1 MTQALTDRIQKQFR
15 FEQPKSPPVV
25 VNFQGGQVTSDA
37 GLSLI
42 AEIDRKLQITSQ
54 FALCFQD
61 YRQSN
66 RIDHSIENLIKQ
78 RIYGLVMGYEDL
90 NDHEELRHD
99 PMFALS
105 LGKRIGVQDKPATL
119 AGKSTLNRLEHC
131 PEDVEQGSDSRYHK
145 IGHSSEGIER
155 LFVNIFLKSYS
166 KEPRKIIL
174 DLDVTDDLVHG
185 NQEQVFFNTY
195 YGGYCYAPFYIF
207 CGKHL
212 LAAKLRPSNVDP
224 AFGALEEL
232 QKVIKHIRQQWQ
244 NVEILV
250 RGDSAYSRDDI
261 MTWCESQT
269 GVDYVFGL
277 AQNSRL
283 IQMTTTTK
291 NRASL
296 EYEQK
301 LSTVVS
307 FLETVF
313 KPNEQLPSLGSD
325 LIDNS
330 ILYKS
335 LDYRTRESWSRSRR
349 VVCKVEYG
357 AKGTNI
363 RFIVT
368 SLTTNKVPPGQLY
381 RQKYCQRGEMEN
393 RFKEQQLELFS
404 DRTSTHTFA
413 GNQLRLWFSS
423 IAYVLM
429 NALRQRCLAKTEL
442 QNAQVGTI
450 RTKLLKL
457 GALITVSTRRILI
470 AITSSC
476 PYKHILAAAYRCLK
490 MLPNTA

>member
-1 MTQALTDRIQKQFR
+1 MTRPVTRSIPKEFR

-25 VNFQGGQVTSDA
+25 VNFNGGQVTSDA
-37 GLSLI
+37 GLNLI
-42 AEIDRKLQITSQ
+42 AELDRKLQITSRL
-54 FALCFQD
+54 AGCFQD
-61 YRQSN
+61 YRQAN
-66 RIDHSIENLIKQ
+66 RMLHPIESLIAQ
-78 RIYGLVMGYEDL
+78 RIYGLIMGYEDL

-99 PMFALS
+99 PMFAIALQ
-105 LGKRIGVQDKPATL
+105 KRIGLENEPAKL

-131 PEDVEQGSDSRYHK
+131 PEDVEQGVDSRYHK
-145 IGHSSEGIER
+145 IGHSPSEIES
-155 LFVNIFLKSYS
+155 LFVKIFLESYS
-166 KEPRKIIL
+166 KQPRQIIL

-195 YGGYCYAPFYIF
+195 YAGYCYAPLYIF
-207 CGKHL
+207 SGKHL

-224 AFGALEEL
+224 AFGALSEL
-232 QKVIKHIRQQWQ
+232 QRVIKQIRQQWQ

-283 IQMTTTTK
+283 IQMSTTTQ
-291 NRASL
+291 NRAKL
-296 EYEQK
+296 EYEEK

-313 KPNEQLPSLGSD
+313 KPQEQISEVASD
-325 LIDNS
+325 LINNS
-330 ILYKS
+330 IWYKS
-335 LDYRTRESWSRSRR
+335 LDYQTRESWSRSRR

-357 AKGTNI
+357 MKETNI
-363 RFIVT
+363 RFVVT
-368 SLTTNKVPPGQLY
+368 SLSSKKVPPAQLY
-381 RQKYCQRGEMEN
+381 TQKYCKRGEMEN
-393 RFKEQQLELFS
+393 RFKEQQIELFS
-404 DRTSTHTFA
+404 DRTSTHTFV

-429 NALRQRCLAKTEL
+429 NAFRQQCLAKTEL

-457 GALITVSTRRILI
+457 GAVITVSARQILI

-476 PYKHILAAAYRCLK
+476 PYKHIFAAAYRCLK

>member
-1 MTQALTDRIQKQFR
+1 
-15 FEQPKSPPVV
+15 
-25 VNFQGGQVTSDA
+25 
-37 GLSLI
+37 
-42 AEIDRKLQITSQ
+42 
-54 FALCFQD
+54 
-61 YRQSN
+61 
-66 RIDHSIENLIKQ
+66 
-78 RIYGLVMGYEDL
+78 MGYEDL

-99 PMFALS
+99 PMFALAV
-105 LGKRIGVQDKPATL
+105 LKTIGIEDKQAKL

-131 PEDVEQGSDSRYHK
+131 PEDIEQGADTRYHK
-145 IGHSSEGIER
+145 IGHSSSEIES
-155 LFVNIFLKSYS
+155 LFVKIFLESYA
-166 KEPRKIIL
+166 KEPRQIIL

-195 YGGYCYAPFYIF
+195 YGGYCYAPLYIF

-212 LAAKLRPSNVDP
+212 LVAKQGPSNIDP

-232 QKVIKHIRQQWQ
+232 QRVVKQIRQQWQ

-269 GVDYVFGL
+269 GVNYVFGL

-283 IQMTTTTK
+283 IQMTTTTQ

-313 KPNEQLPSLGSD
+313 KPDKQLPSLGSD
-325 LIDNS
+325 LIDDS
-330 ILYKS
+330 IWYKS
-335 LDYRTRESWSRSRR
+335 LDYQTRESWSRSRR
-349 VVCKVEYG
+349 VVYKVEYSG

-363 RFIVT
+363 RFVVT
-368 SLTTNKVPPGQLY
+368 SLSTSKLPPGKLY
-381 RQKYCQRGEMEN
+381 TQKYCKRGEVEN

-404 DRTSTHTFA
+404 DRTSTHTFS

-423 IAYVLM
+423 VAYVLM

-442 QNAQVGTI
+442 QNATVGTI

-457 GALITVSTRRILI
+457 GALITVNARRILI
-470 AITSSC
+470 AITNSC
-476 PYKHILAAAYRCLK
+476 PYIHIFATTHRRLK
-490 MLPNTA
+490 ILPNTA